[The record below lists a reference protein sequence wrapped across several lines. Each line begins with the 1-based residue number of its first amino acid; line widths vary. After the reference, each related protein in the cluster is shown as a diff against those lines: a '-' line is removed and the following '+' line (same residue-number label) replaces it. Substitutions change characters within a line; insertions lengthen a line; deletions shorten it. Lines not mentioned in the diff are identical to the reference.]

1 MFLTKLDAERAG
13 SHSLTPT
20 IYMVV
25 LGGGGDGKYNV
36 LLIAEGPGE
45 EFGGGDGNGEGEWY
59 PDGGARVTCG
69 GVRGETV
76 SASGSVCVR
85 PVANANAI
93 TSSIVI
99 SGAGGVDNVF
109 SSTSLGHC
117 KANRHS
123 CTCCH
128 NYMCQTKCVLPC

>member
-1 MFLTKLDAERAG
+1 MPSGRGHIHLLLRYIW
-13 SHSLTPT
+13 LCW
-20 IYMVV
+20 
-25 LGGGGDGKYNV
+25 GGGDGKYNV
-36 LLIAEGPGE
+36 LLIAEVPGE